1 MEEEIILNQII
12 EEAKKEANRIKQEA
26 ESLSTKIETENAEK
40 ARNEMQE
47 KFEIIKAKIIK
58 DAMAEMEKAEF
69 EARSI
74 ELIERKRII
83 EIVKEKVKQ
92 KIKDMDEN
100 TYVNLI
106 NEKISNYK
114 EQADNVEL
122 ILPEKCYASIKQ
134 LALGYGMNVQDV
146 TDEFDSGVIV
156 KCGSIEYNYNF
167 EENMAYLEEE
177 IEKEI
182 DTIIFS

>member
-1 MEEEIILNQII
+1 MEEEIILSQII
-12 EEAKKEANRIKQEA
+12 EDAQKEANRIKQEA
-26 ESLSTKIETENAEK
+26 ESLAKKIEEENTNR

-47 KFEIIKAKIIK
+47 KFEIIKAKIMK
-58 DAMAEMEKAEF
+58 ESMAEIEKAEF

-92 KIKDMDEN
+92 KIKDMDET
-100 TYVNLI
+100 TYISVI
-106 NEKISNYK
+106 DEKISQYK
-114 EQADNVEL
+114 NIEKVQI
-122 ILPEKCYASIKQ
+122 ILPEKCYSQIKQ
-134 LALGYGMNVQDV
+134 IAIGYGMEVQEQ

-156 KCGSIEYNYNF
+156 KCGNIEYNYNF
-167 EENMAYLEEE
+167 EENMAFLEEE

>member
-1 MEEEIILNQII
+1 MEEEIILSQII
-12 EEAKKEANRIKQEA
+12 EDAQKEALRIRQEA
-26 ESLSTKIETENAEK
+26 ESLAKKIEEENTEK
-40 ARNEMQE
+40 ARREMHE
-47 KFEIIKAKIIK
+47 KFEIIKAKIMKAAI
-58 DAMAEMEKAEF
+58 AEIEKAEF
-69 EARSI
+69 EARSA

-100 TYVNLI
+100 TYISVI
-106 NEKISNYK
+106 DGKISEYK
-114 EQADNVEL
+114 NMENVQI
-122 ILPEKCYASIKQ
+122 ILPGKCYSQIKQ
-134 LALGYGMNVQDV
+134 LATEYGMEVQEP

-156 KCGSIEYNYNF
+156 KCGNIEYNYNF
-167 EENMAYLEEE
+167 EENMAFLDEK

>member
-1 MEEEIILNQII
+1 MEEEIILSQII
-12 EEAKKEANRIKQEA
+12 EDAQKEANRIREEA
-26 ESLSTKIETENAEK
+26 ESLAKKIEEENTEK
-40 ARNEMQE
+40 ARREMQE
-47 KFEIIKAKIIK
+47 KFEIIKSKIMK
-58 DAMAEMEKAEF
+58 DSMAEVEKAEF
-69 EARSI
+69 EARSV

-100 TYVNLI
+100 TYI
-106 NEKISNYK
+106 SAIDEKISGYK
-114 EQADNVEL
+114 NAPNVQL
-122 ILPEKCYASIKQ
+122 VLPAKCYSQIKQ
-134 LALGYGMNVQDV
+134 LATGYGMEVNEP

-156 KCGSIEYNYNF
+156 KCGNIEYNYNF
-167 EENMAYLEEE
+167 EENMAFLDEE